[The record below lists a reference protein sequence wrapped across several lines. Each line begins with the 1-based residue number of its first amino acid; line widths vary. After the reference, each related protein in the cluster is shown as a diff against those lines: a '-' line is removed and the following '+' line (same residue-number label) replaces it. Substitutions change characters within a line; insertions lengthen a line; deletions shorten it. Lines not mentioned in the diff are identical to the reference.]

1 MSPIHVNTIAISDAS
16 YSYDS
21 ANMQAFVR
29 WFAVTA
35 VLLQLLACHT
45 TALIATDG
53 MPPGKSKGDHVCIH
67 DKVRPGSYC
76 FQSIYSCTGLRV
88 NL

>member
-1 MSPIHVNTIAISDAS
+1 MNTIAVSDAS

-21 ANMQAFVR
+21 SNMQAFVR
-29 WFAVTA
+29 WFAVTT
-35 VLLQLLACHT
+35 VLLQLLACRS

>member
-1 MSPIHVNTIAISDAS
+1 MNTIAVSDAS

-21 ANMQAFVR
+21 SNMQAFVR
-29 WFAVTA
+29 WFAVTT
-35 VLLQLLACHT
+35 VLLQLLACRS

-76 FQSIYSCTGLRV
+76 FQSIYSCTAWV
-88 NL
+88 KS